1 MAQSVGILLARLKS
15 LRGTPFDLFG
25 YSRERRAERKLIS
38 DYEALVERTLERLTA
53 DNVQQAAA
61 LIGKVESI
69 RGYGPVKAEAMMV
82 YEKEIEQ
89 AERDLSVDCEAELQK
104 A

>member
-1 MAQSVGILLARLKS
+1 M
-15 LRGTPFDLFG
+15 
-25 YSRERRAERKLIS
+25 
-38 DYEALVERTLERLTA
+38 
-53 DNVQQAAA
+53 
-61 LIGKVESI
+61 IGKVKSI